1 MIDLIS
7 DRAGGQVLAYNDEF
21 FAPAAN
27 LIKAADP
34 VANDEYTDRGKWMDG
49 WETRRRREPG
59 HDWVVVRLGIPGR
72 IRRVVVDTSYFTGNF
87 PERFSLDAS
96 GDPDLET
103 ATWTEL
109 IGPTPLEGSSVAEFE
124 VTDPHRVEMVRFN
137 IYPDGGVARL
147 RVEGDAIPAM
157 QLVCPEGETDL
168 ALSSVG
174 GEVIDASDVHY
185 SHPSNVLRPT
195 SSVGMWDGWETR
207 RRRGPGHDWIV
218 VRLGL
223 RGQVNRLV
231 VDTTHFKGN
240 APGWVSAELSDD
252 GISWSMVADRVPVSP
267 DQVNVIETAP
277 GAGSRLRLSIH
288 PDGGLARLR
297 VLGTP
302 SVETAGAR
310 RAEYVDSLFPGPAHS
325 FFHAACGS
333 KTWVDRMM
341 ERRPFGSVEALL
353 READLVFAGLDESD
367 WLEAF
372 GGHPR
377 IGERGDATANRE
389 QSGTAS
395 ATRETIRELIEVN
408 RRYEDKFGFTYIV
421 YATGK
426 TAEEMLQIARDR
438 LDNQREQEIAIAAG
452 EQRKITATRLRRM
465 LCQEAR

>member
-1 MIDLIS
+1 
-7 DRAGGQVLAYNDEF
+7 
-21 FAPAAN
+21 
-27 LIKAADP
+27 
-34 VANDEYTDRGKWMDG
+34 MDG

-109 IGPTPLEGSSVAEFE
+109 IGPTPLEGSSVAESE

-231 VDTTHFKGN
+231 VDTTHFK
-240 APGWVSAELSDD
+240 
-252 GISWSMVADRVPVSP
+252 
-267 DQVNVIETAP
+267 
-277 GAGSRLRLSIH
+277 
-288 PDGGLARLR
+288 
-297 VLGTP
+297 
-302 SVETAGAR
+302 
-310 RAEYVDSLFPGPAHS
+310 
-325 FFHAACGS
+325 
-333 KTWVDRMM
+333 
-341 ERRPFGSVEALL
+341 
-353 READLVFAGLDESD
+353 
-367 WLEAF
+367 
-372 GGHPR
+372 
-377 IGERGDATANRE
+377 
-389 QSGTAS
+389 
-395 ATRETIRELIEVN
+395 
-408 RRYEDKFGFTYIV
+408 
-421 YATGK
+421 
-426 TAEEMLQIARDR
+426 
-438 LDNQREQEIAIAAG
+438 
-452 EQRKITATRLRRM
+452 
-465 LCQEAR
+465 